1 MKKNLTPQQEAF
13 IKNYVSGQTAS
24 EAVKNSYDTKKQ
36 TSLQIAQKAQSL
48 LNNEFIKQEIEKRRE
63 KNSLFLNY
71 SSEKSFNK
79 IKEIQ
84 TLCLE
89 KKDFTNA
96 LKAEEMAGKL
106 AGLFK
111 QNDGAQVGILGDFK
125 EFYAA
130 ICAKKDYGT
139 QENALSQSKNVDLSS
154 CPENQV
160 IEIKQN

>member
-1 MKKNLTPQQEAF
+1 MKKNLTPQQEQF

-48 LNNEFIKQEIEKRRE
+48 LNNEFIKAEIEKRRD

-71 SSEKSFNK
+71 TAEKSFNK

-111 QNDGAQVGILGDFK
+111 QESGNASGILGDFK

-139 QENALSQSKNVDLSS
+139 QENVLSQSKNVDLSIS
-154 CPENQV
+154 PKSEV
-160 IEIKQN
+160 VDIKQ